1 MSISLIIHQQ
11 PAGTVTVSQEGLYT
25 VLEARA
31 PSAEGF
37 VRLWAQGGGK
47 SAYLGLMQPT
57 EDGLILRRRLS
68 RRELAAFPQP
78 IEAVSDREQDAG
90 DSHKEVAN
98 KLVYITENNPEA
110 VSEKNAENS
119 MEKGGKMEQADSVND
134 LHKAENTA
142 GENPEDG
149 LHKADI
155 PEGTETGGLHKTET
169 GYRACPWPAGVPE
182 EGLLW
187 YSRADGSLTA
197 FDGISSLL
205 ALPAE
210 LRAPDAHTVERVI
223 EGRKY
228 LIFRC

>member
-37 VRLWAQGGGK
+37 VRLWAHGGGK

-57 EDGLILRRRLS
+57 ENGLVLRRRLS

-78 IEAVSDREQDAG
+78 IEAVSDREQETD
-90 DSHKEVAN
+90 DSHNQVAN
-98 KLVYITENNPEA
+98 KLDDITENKPEA
-110 VSEKNAENS
+110 VSKKNAENS
-119 MEKGGKMEQADSVND
+119 MEEAGKTEQADSIND
-134 LHKAENTA
+134 LHKAKNAA
-142 GENPEDG
+142 GENPTDG

-155 PEGTETGGLHKTET
+155 PEETEGLHKTET
-169 GYRACPWPAGVPE
+169 DYRTCPWPAEPPE

-205 ALPAE
+205 ALPSE
-210 LRAPDAHTVERVI
+210 LRAPDAHTAERVI
-223 EGRKY
+223 EGRRY
-228 LIFRC
+228 LVFRC